1 MTLET
6 MLTQAT
12 AWMAG
17 IHGPARVVIA
27 VVVGAAVWLLVR
39 LTAKA
44 LLRAATRVA
53 GNTQT
58 TLDDEFFARAEV
70 PLRLLGP
77 ILGIHVG
84 AALFVGSGV
93 GRWATVGEGLILTYL
108 AVSAFELLVIE
119 AWLEQRQGVHVPPLV
134 RQVVI
139 GVIYGA
145 VLLGVVG
152 EVFDLDLTP
161 LLATGSVTTVVVGF
175 ALQGP
180 LSNLF
185 AGLVLHVERHPR
197 VGDWL
202 AVDGRE
208 GQVLTIGWR
217 TTQLRLFSDDVLVI
231 PNVAITQAQV
241 INHSQPSVVCAR
253 NLPVPVP
260 LDLAPDVFTTW
271 VRDVAANIEGIL
283 VDPPPKVWL
292 TAIDDHC
299 QRYVVKLWVAEFR
312 RHDDL
317 ESEFYQG
324 LWHRFHREG
333 VAFPARFQAIRPVEA
348 APPGMEGLA
357 PVRRS

>member
-1 MTLET
+1 MNLEA
-6 MLTQAT
+6 LFAKAS
-12 AWMAG
+12 AWVAG
-17 IHGPARVVIA
+17 VHGAPRVAIA
-27 VVVGAAVWLLVR
+27 VLVGLAVWLLVR
-39 LTAKA
+39 LTAKG

-58 TLDDEFFARAEV
+58 TLDDELLARAEIPV
-70 PLRLLGP
+70 RLLGP
-77 ILGIHVG
+77 IVGIHVG
-84 AALFVGSGV
+84 SALFTGSGI
-93 GRWATVGEGLILTYL
+93 GQWATVGEGLVLTYL

-119 AWLEQRQGVHVPPLV
+119 AWLEQRQGVIVPPLV

-161 LLATGSVTTVVVGF
+161 LLATGSVTTVVVGL

-241 INHSQPSVVCAR
+241 INHSQPSPVCAR

-260 LDLAPDVFTTW
+260 LDLAPDRFTTW
-271 VRDVAANIEGIL
+271 VREVAAGIDGVL
-283 VDPPPKVWL
+283 VEPPPKVWL

-317 ESEFYQG
+317 ESEFYKG
-324 LWHRFHREG
+324 LWYRFEREG
-333 VAFPARFQAIRPVEA
+333 VAFPARFQVIRPVDG
-348 APPGMEGLA
+348 APPGMEGMA